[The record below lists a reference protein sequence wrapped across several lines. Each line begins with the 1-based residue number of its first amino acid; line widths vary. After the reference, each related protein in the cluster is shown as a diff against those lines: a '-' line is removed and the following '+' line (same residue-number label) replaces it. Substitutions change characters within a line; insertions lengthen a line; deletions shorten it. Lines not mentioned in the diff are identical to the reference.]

1 MERRSRYLSLSKIW
15 EQERMNPQDLKYSE
29 EHEWVRLQ
37 ADGTALVGITEF
49 AAESLGDVVFV
60 ELPDSGAA
68 LAQFEKMGEIE
79 SVKAVSDLY
88 SPVGGEVLERND
100 QLQDSPELVN
110 DGPYDSGWMVKISL
124 TDVAEL
130 DNLMSAAE
138 YDAHLAAQE

>member
-1 MERRSRYLSLSKIW
+1 
-15 EQERMNPQDLKYSE
+15 MNPQDLKYSE

-60 ELPDSGAA
+60 ELPDSGTA

-88 SPVGGEVLERND
+88 SPVGGEVMERND

-110 DGPYDSGWMVKISL
+110 DGPYDSGWMVRVSL
-124 TDVAEL
+124 TDATEL
-130 DNLMSAAE
+130 DNLMGAAE
-138 YDAHLAAQE
+138 YDAFLAAQE